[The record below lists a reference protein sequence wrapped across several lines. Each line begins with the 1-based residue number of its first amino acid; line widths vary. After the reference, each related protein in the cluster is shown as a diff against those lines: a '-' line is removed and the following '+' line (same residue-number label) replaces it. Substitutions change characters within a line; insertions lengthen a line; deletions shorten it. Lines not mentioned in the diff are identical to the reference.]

1 MPLTARGRQI
11 LGTLPGVVPP
21 TTTDGIGCEIVR
33 HEELC
38 IGCGR
43 CVTVCPTAAIAESS
57 RFDPLELYDAP
68 VGTTRGAL
76 GAALRRIA
84 RHEPDGPF
92 EVPPRVRTFRTIEFD
107 GGRCLG
113 CGACT
118 RACPVGAL
126 TARPVDRFTIGGTAV
141 PADGASSVLA

>member
-1 MPLTARGRQI
+1 MPLTARGREI
-11 LGTLPGVVPP
+11 LGSLPGVAPV

-33 HEELC
+33 LDELC

-43 CVTVCPTAAIAESS
+43 CVKACPSGAIAESS
-57 RFDPLELYDAP
+57 LFDPAQLFDAP
-68 VGTTRGAL
+68 PGTTRGAL

-92 EVPPRVRTFRTIEFD
+92 EVPERVRTFRTIEFD
-107 GGRCLG
+107 RGRCLG

-118 RACPVGAL
+118 RACPTGAVVSGPVPVAAVEPAPRVL
-126 TARPVDRFTIGGTAV
+126 VEAGSRP
-141 PADGASSVLA
+141 